1 MKRPTIVIGVAVALA
16 LVVAVVLRVHESHQ
30 AARAAAPPSSSST
43 SWTACYFPAGDPFA
57 ASVATATV
65 DPNSEA
71 YITSLQ
77 QAGDTADFYASTGV
91 ENVNVATN
99 STPRLTLRPKVAYHS
114 FPVPYPWR
122 AGFLIEPLSD
132 AHAMVLDPQCHLFES
147 YQTAFSGGVLSA
159 YSGADWDTTAN
170 FKALAPGNPSAMA
183 SGLSLYAGMV
193 QYSDYTRGFMHP
205 LNIAVVA
212 GTACQYKFVW
222 PASDTDQLPFKGTGI
237 CLPYGARLRLKA
249 SFSTDGWGPQA
260 AFVAET
266 MKRYGVYVADTGA
279 SENAVYFDSGPWT
292 KSDLA
297 SLGKMHLSDFEV
309 LTLPAIQTVPGH

>member
-1 MKRPTIVIGVAVALA
+1 MKAPVIGFGIV
-16 LVVAVVLRVHESHQ
+16 LVVLAAVVLALRVQESHQ
-30 AARAAAPPSSSST
+30 TAQAAAPSTSAT

-57 ASVATATV
+57 AAVATAAV

-91 ENVNVATN
+91 ENVNVATD
-99 STPRLTLRPKVAYHS
+99 STPRLTLKPKVSYHG

-147 YQTAFSGGVLSA
+147 YQTTYGGGVLSA
-159 YSGADWDTTAN
+159 YSGADWDTKAN

-237 CLPYGARLRLKA
+237 CLPYGARLRLKP
-249 SFSTDGWGPQA
+249 SFSTEGWGPQA

-297 SLGKMHLSDFEV
+297 SLGKMHLSDFDV